1 MSGLNV
7 YRTDIWV
14 LITTGQ
20 LFREGFPLALH
31 PVSFFTSSDF
41 LSWSSC
47 KNVLHRNGWSF
58 VGSAYLLHTVGE

>member
-14 LITTGQ
+14 LIITGQ
-20 LFREGFPLALH
+20 LFREGFPSALH
-31 PVSFFTSSDF
+31 PVSFFTSFDF
-41 LSWSSC
+41 LFWSSRMSC
-47 KNVLHRNGWSF
+47 IEMESF